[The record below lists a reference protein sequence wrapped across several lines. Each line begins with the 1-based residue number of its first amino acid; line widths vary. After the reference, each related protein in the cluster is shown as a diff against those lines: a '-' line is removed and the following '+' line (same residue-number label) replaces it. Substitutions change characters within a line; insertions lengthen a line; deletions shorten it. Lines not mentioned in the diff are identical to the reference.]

1 MVRTQLSRS
10 VKVKTRAHLWLLIS
24 KNSGEETEEEA
35 RMGTRTRA
43 LGQRW
48 RVVIS
53 GDGEQPQ

>member
-35 RMGTRTRA
+35 HMGTQTHA
-43 LGQRW
+43 LGRRLGGGHLW
-48 RVVIS
+48 GR
-53 GDGEQPQ
+53 

>member
-35 RMGTRTRA
+35 HMGTRTRA
-43 LGQRW
+43 LGRRLGGGHLW
-48 RVVIS
+48 GR
-53 GDGEQPQ
+53 